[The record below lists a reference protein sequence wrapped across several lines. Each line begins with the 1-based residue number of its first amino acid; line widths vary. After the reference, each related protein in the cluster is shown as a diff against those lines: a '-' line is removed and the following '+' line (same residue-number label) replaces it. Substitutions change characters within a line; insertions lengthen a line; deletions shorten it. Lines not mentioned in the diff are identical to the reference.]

1 MDDFAKREFLR
12 WCVKVLVVGKVLLER
27 RAIPGCRNVF
37 AGQRRRD
44 SFQRVSNRLTA
55 TQS

>member
-44 SFQRVSNRLTA
+44 SFQRVSNRL
-55 TQS
+55 